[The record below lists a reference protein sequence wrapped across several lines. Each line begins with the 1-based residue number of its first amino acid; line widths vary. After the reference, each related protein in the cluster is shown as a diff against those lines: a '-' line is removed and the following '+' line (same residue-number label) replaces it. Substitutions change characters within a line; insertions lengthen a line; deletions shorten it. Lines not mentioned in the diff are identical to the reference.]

1 MQCTA
6 IAEIVCSHLLV
17 VRKGDLVTLKLWE
30 AVFFSFL
37 SFFLKESLV
46 ELENSLFV
54 LALLVLWENAAQGH
68 ETIHPTAVRLGT

>member
-1 MQCTA
+1 MKEN
-6 IAEIVCSHLLV
+6 ISFLV
-17 VRKGDLVTLKLWE
+17 ELILNISF
-30 AVFFSFL
+30 FFSFL

-68 ETIHPTAVRLGT
+68 ETIHPTAVGLGT

>member
-1 MQCTA
+1 MKEN
-6 IAEIVCSHLLV
+6 ISFLV
-17 VRKGDLVTLKLWE
+17 ELILNISF
-30 AVFFSFL
+30 FFSF
-37 SFFLKESLV
+37 SFFFLKESLV